1 MKGKGI
7 MFNDTISEAG
17 YQKVDEAAR
26 TLAMTKSET
35 GRESDAIDVA
45 LGLFNDVGVGKV
57 YVDRQGSAVLE
68 IDGDGDGPTLL
79 IDGHI
84 DSIPLHSATAWN
96 HDPFGGDVD
105 GGRLY
110 GLGICDQKASIAAM
124 AVAASEIFKRGVQTR
139 GRLVLVASPAEEQM
153 EGAVLTEIVER
164 YSPTY
169 AITTEPS
176 DAKLIR
182 SQRGRAKI
190 QLTIEGRASH
200 AGHATRGIN
209 AALFA
214 ADIISALGS
223 SFPKKYDNDLEFD
236 INCIDIVS
244 DPYPSVSTIPGAALV
259 RFDARFGSNQTKD
272 SVLKAISSVAET
284 VTTQRCG
291 QAPRFNVSFV
301 PAHIETWNGFI
312 TDIDEFAPAWDT
324 PKHSTLVQE
333 AKEALRKVSLP
344 EDDGFYSFCT
354 NGSYLAG
361 EMKIPTIGFGAGE
374 EHIAHQVDEYITFDS
389 LHRTTLGLAA
399 IITQLLS

>member
-1 MKGKGI
+1 
-7 MFNDTISEAG
+7 MFNGTISEAG

-35 GRESDAIDVA
+35 GREGDAIEVA
-45 LGLFNDVGVGKV
+45 LGLFNDVGVGRA

-68 IDGDGDGPTLL
+68 IDGDGEGPTLL

-84 DSIPLHSATAWN
+84 DSIPLHSASAWS

-105 GGRLY
+105 GDRLF

-124 AVAASEIFKRGVQTR
+124 AVAASEVYKSGVKTQ

-153 EGAVLTEIVER
+153 EGAVLSEIVKR
-164 YSPTY
+164 YNPTY

-190 QLTIEGRASH
+190 QLAITGRASH

-214 ADIISALGS
+214 AEVISELGA
-223 SFPKKYDNDLEFD
+223 SFPKRYENDLEFD

-244 DPYPSVSTIPGAALV
+244 DPYPSVSTIPGATLV
-259 RFDARFGSNQTKD
+259 RFDARFGLNQTKD
-272 SVLKAISSVAET
+272 SVIEAINSVAEK
-284 VTTQRCG
+284 VALQRHG
-291 QAPRFNVSFV
+291 EAPHFSVSFV

-324 PKHSTLVQE
+324 PKHSTLVHE
-333 AKEALRKVSLP
+333 AQEALRKVSLP
-344 EDDGFYSFCT
+344 EEDGHYSFCT

-399 IITQLLS
+399 IVTQLLS